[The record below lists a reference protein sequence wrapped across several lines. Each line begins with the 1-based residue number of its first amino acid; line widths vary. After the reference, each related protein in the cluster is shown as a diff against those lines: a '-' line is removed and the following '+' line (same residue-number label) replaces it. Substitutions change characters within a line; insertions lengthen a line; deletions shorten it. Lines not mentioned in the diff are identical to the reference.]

1 MVCQCCVHCRIIS
14 AAKQRLKYISEKTSD
29 TDLSNNDQLP
39 HVLLD
44 LACYKYNDLI
54 QRSLLLLDRYYTCET
69 DIFQKALQSQLL
81 LTPQS
86 IELYNTIEN
95 LFLKLT
101 SYLRSGSD
109 EDDAA
114 KGPSPVKM
122 LTKYCWLEDE
132 VEGFEPHQIN
142 RNIILSFGKVEIIM
156 AKLCIVCIH
165 HVSIHPQV
173 FFQMC

>member
-1 MVCQCCVHCRIIS
+1 MLAVCFLCRVIC
-14 AAKQRLKYISEKTSD
+14 AAKQHLKFISEKTSN

-54 QRSLLLLDRYYTCET
+54 QRSILLLDRYYTSKT
-69 DIFQKALQSQLL
+69 DIFQRALQSQLL

-86 IELYNTIEN
+86 IELYNTVEK

-109 EDDAA
+109 EDDAD

-122 LTKYCWLEDE
+122 LTKYCWLEGE

-142 RNIILSFGKVEIIM
+142 QSIIISYGKITVE
-156 AKLCIVCIH
+156 
-165 HVSIHPQV
+165 SIL
-173 FFQMC
+173 